1 MLFINNQT
9 GSSMK
14 GKRFLSITA
23 FMCGTAAVS
32 LCLTSPLP
40 AADIENCAL
49 CHKYSGLGRI
59 DENGKKRLYYVNE
72 QLYPQ
77 TVHGKLRCKECHT
90 DIEKYPHVNT
100 KKVDCATVCHL
111 TDPSTDQ
118 RFSHAPM
125 IEKYELSVH
134 GKKDPEGN
142 LKDYL
147 EDLPSC
153 TYCHETRVHQ
163 PLYGPGREGQGIA
176 LEILDRCLGCHQDN
190 QWTRAFYNHF
200 TDRLHQSRTSRK
212 MVELCT
218 SCHEDEEKM
227 ARHNL
232 TVTGTFHDTFHWQS
246 IKYGDPNA
254 PNCITCHAPVG
265 YFSHQIM
272 PRSDP
277 RSSIHP
283 DNLVQTCANLN
294 GLQTCHPNATAAF
307 AQGKIHP
314 ARFKT
319 GVFEFRMAGLERLRK
334 IAKGEMKPFQEMQVQ
349 KRESDAL
356 SGFEYYQQIILQLI
370 KYFYMLLI
378 GGLISFMIIHQ
389 VLDYFA
395 TRREMRE
402 GETHR

>member
-1 MLFINNQT
+1 VAGSFLFP
-9 GSSMK
+9 
-14 GKRFLSITA
+14 A
-23 FMCGTAAVS
+23 H
-32 LCLTSPLP
+32 LP
-40 AADIENCAL
+40 AADVENCAL

-90 DIEKYPHVNT
+90 DIEKYPHINA

-111 TDPSTDQ
+111 TDPSSDQ
-118 RFSHAPM
+118 HFSHAPM

-134 GKKDPEGN
+134 GTKDSQGN
-142 LKDYL
+142 LKEHA

-153 TYCHETRVHQ
+153 TYCHETRIYQ
-163 PLYGPGREGQGIA
+163 PLYGPGREGRGIA
-176 LEILDRCLGCHQDN
+176 LEILDRCLGCHQDK
-190 QWTRAFYNHF
+190 QWTEQFYNHF
-200 TDRLHQSRTSRK
+200 THRLHQSRTSRR
-212 MVELCT
+212 MVELCA

-232 TVTGTFHDTFHWQS
+232 AVTGTFHDTFHWQA
-246 IKYGDPNA
+246 IKYDDPNA

-272 PRSDP
+272 PRSDR

-283 DNLVQTCANLN
+283 DNLVQTCANLD
-294 GLQTCHPNATAAF
+294 GLQTCHPNATPSF

-319 GVFEFRMAGLERLRK
+319 GVFEFKIEGLERLGK
-334 IAKGEMKPFQEMQVQ
+334 IARGEMKPFQEILVPQPASAEMS
-349 KRESDAL
+349 R
-356 SGFEYYQQIILQLI
+356 FEYYQMIILQLI
-370 KYFYMLLI
+370 KYFYMVLI

-389 VLDYFA
+389 ILDYFA
-395 TRREMRE
+395 TRREMKE